1 MKKTLGALFLLIVF
15 LVVFDEL
22 FNSHSHVKTPIEE
35 CRTFNDDKDYERAIE
50 SGKLAIEKYPDN
62 SDAYRCLG
70 TAYYNAGELNLAYEN
85 MKKVESLTNDKRS
98 LIDVY
103 KQIGEILHKMGRLD
117 DAVSYYDKAL
127 KVIED
132 LEIKSLNDKDPN
144 DIVNR
149 FYEDLMEGDRIKILN
164 SIALI
169 YEEKGQL
176 DKALNYYRESL
187 NSTVDKK
194 EKATIYKY
202 IARIYD
208 KKGDRQKAV
217 EYMRK
222 AIELNKKAEE
232 NEDNSDN

>member
-15 LVVFDEL
+15 LVVFDEV

-35 CRTFNDDKDYERAIE
+35 CWTFNDDKDYERAIE
-50 SGKLAIEKYPDN
+50 SGKLAIEKYPNN

-98 LIDVY
+98 LIDVD

-164 SIALI
+164 NIALI

-187 NSTVDKK
+187 NSTVDKE